1 MAQRHTPRSGPGEAS
16 RPPRRIRRLRV
27 LCWRWRHLVAAS
39 ALGLAAAVA
48 VGATTPAPP
57 PSERAVVLSSARPA
71 GAVLRNGDLVV
82 RTVPTDL
89 LPDGALLEPEQ
100 LVGERLAVALPAGY
114 PLADGVLV
122 GPRLARGAP
131 PGTVVVPVRLADR
144 DVAELLGAGDRVDLL
159 RAPSEGGPA
168 MVVARDVLV
177 MARPSSGTEDAL
189 GLATPGP
196 ALLLVAATPEVA
208 TLLVGVGAWD
218 PISAV
223 LVPDAT

>member
-1 MAQRHTPRSGPGEAS
+1 MW
-16 RPPRRIRRLRV
+16 
-27 LCWRWRHLVAAS
+27 CWRWRHLVAAG

-48 VGATTPAPP
+48 VGAMTPAPP
-57 PSERAVVLSSARPA
+57 PSEEVVVLSSARPA
-71 GAVLRNGDLVV
+71 GAVLRMGDLVV
-82 RTVPTDL
+82 RTVPTGL
-89 LPDGALLEPEQ
+89 LPDGALLEPEP

-168 MVVARDVLV
+168 TIVARDVLV
-177 MARPSSGTEDAL
+177 MARTSSDSEDAL
-189 GLATPGP
+189 GLATPDP

-208 TLLVGVGAWD
+208 TLLVGAGAWD

-223 LVPDAT
+223 LVPDAA